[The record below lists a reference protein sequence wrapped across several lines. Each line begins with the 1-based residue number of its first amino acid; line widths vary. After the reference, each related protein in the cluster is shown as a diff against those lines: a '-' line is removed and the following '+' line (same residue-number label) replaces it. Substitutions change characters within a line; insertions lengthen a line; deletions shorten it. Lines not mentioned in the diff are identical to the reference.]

1 MTAIDRTA
9 YPRPGTRLT
18 REELDERYALTD
30 SDLDFIQ
37 ATARSEPG
45 RLLLAVLLKARRDL
59 GCFPAPDEVNPGTV
73 ARVAA
78 QLGIDAAAAW
88 PDGAHRTKSLYRYQ
102 AAIRG
107 YLSVTPYGSSA
118 EHSIRDTVLEA
129 AETMSDPADLINR
142 AVEALQAAATD
153 LPAFS
158 TLDRLVNRLRTE
170 VHGRIYDRVAQ
181 HLKPDQ
187 AAALNALLTKPPGS
201 ATTGFNRLKQ
211 APGPATPKTVGLWI
225 ERLEWLGGQI
235 EHDQPLEGVTHT
247 KLRQF
252 AAEAAALDVGDLLD
266 IVQPGRRHTLLL
278 ALLRQT
284 RMRCR
289 DELVEMM
296 LRRIWRTEAAAKE
309 RLDDLHDQH
318 REIEESLIG
327 VFGQVLE
334 TAQNNEAAVAPDG
347 APARDAAFGR
357 EVRELLAQRG
367 GVAALAEQCQAVSAW
382 HRNNDLPLLWPIHAK
397 QRVLLFPLLDLV
409 EIRSATQGRNL
420 LEALAAVSRHRH
432 ARRDE
437 VEGEFDLGFASQR
450 WQAFVTKRRRSGPVT
465 FDRRALEVCVFVHLA
480 GALEVGDLYV
490 EGAEAFAD
498 YRAQLLP
505 WDECEARLP
514 AYCAALGIPSR
525 GEDFAAALKA
535 ELTTLAAA
543 VDAGFPGNAELSL
556 DADGTPHLKHLET
569 AGQPPGM
576 AEFEQ
581 EVGARMKERHIL
593 DILKHTE
600 HWSRY
605 TRHFGPPSGS
615 DPKLAQAIQRYLLTV
630 FGYGCNLGPGQTARH
645 APEVASAQALRRTN
659 AQHITAGKLEAAM
672 VDIIGQYTRFSLPR
686 HWGSGR
692 TAIADGTHVKL
703 RENNLMGSRHIR
715 YGGYGGIA
723 YHHIADTY
731 IALFT
736 SFIPCGVWEAVH
748 ILDALLKNKSAIQP
762 DTIHADTQGQS
773 ESVFGLCRLMG
784 IKLMPR
790 MRGLGDAVFYRP
802 AKATRYA
809 HIDALF
815 GSEIDWNLIA
825 THTRDVIQVVLSI
838 QAGRVMPS
846 MLLRKLGTSNRRS
859 LLYRA
864 LRELGRVERTLFLLR
879 FISSAEIRRTIRA
892 ETTKIE
898 AYNDFLDW
906 VSFGGPVVKS
916 GDPVEQEKQLK
927 YASLVA
933 NAVMLSNVADLTAV
947 LSGMAADGHAG
958 TGRRPQPLHAKAHPA
973 FWQVRARHGRP
984 AKPTRPAAASLRAAL
999 VTTFYTYPEPTPLS
1013 LEIVAIPTL

>member
-30 SDLDFIQ
+30 SDFDLIQ

-88 PDGAHRTKSLYRYQ
+88 PDGARRTKSLYRYQ
-102 AAIRG
+102 IAIRG
-107 YLSVTPYGSSA
+107 YLSVTPYGNSA
-118 EHSIRDTVLEA
+118 ERLVRDTVLEA

-142 AVEALQAAATD
+142 AVEALLAAATD

-158 TLDRLVNRLRTE
+158 TLDRLVNRLRTK

-187 AAALNALLTKPPGS
+187 AAALDALLTKPPGS

-211 APGPATPKTVGLWI
+211 APGPATPKTIGLWI

-235 EHDQPLEGVTHT
+235 EHDQLVEGVTHT

-252 AAEAAALDVGDLLD
+252 AAEAAALEVGDLLD
-266 IVQPGRRHTLLL
+266 VVQPGRRHTLLL

-296 LRRIWRTEAAAKE
+296 LRRIRRTEAAAKE
-309 RLDDLHDQH
+309 RLDDLHEQH
-318 REIEESLIG
+318 REIEETLIG

-334 TAQNNEAAVAPDG
+334 TAQNDEAATPEG
-347 APARDAAFGR
+347 APARDAVFGR

-397 QRVLLFPLLDLV
+397 HRTLLFRLLDLV

-420 LEALAAVSRHRH
+420 LDALAAVSRHRH

-437 VEGEFDLGFASQR
+437 VEAGFDLGFASQR

-505 WDECEARLP
+505 WGECEARLP

-535 ELTTLAAA
+535 ELAALAAA
-543 VDAGFPGNAELSL
+543 VDAGFPGIEAELSL

-581 EVGARMKERHIL
+581 EVGARMKERHLL
-593 DILKHTE
+593 DILKDTE

-672 VDIIGQYTRFSLPR
+672 VDIIGQYTRFPLPR

-762 DTIHADTQGQS
+762 DTIHADNQGQS

-815 GSEIDWNLIA
+815 GGEIDWDLIA

-864 LRELGRVERTLFLLR
+864 FRELGRVERTLFLLR
-879 FISSAEIRRTIRA
+879 FVSSAEVRRTIRA

-933 NAVMLSNVADLTAV
+933 NAVMLSNVADLTVV
-947 LSGMAADGHAG
+947 LSEMAADGHPVTPALVAG
-958 TGRRPQPLHAKAHPA
+958 LSPYMRKHILRFGKYALDMDDLPGPLDPQPLPFEHP
-973 FWQVRARHGRP
+973 
-984 AKPTRPAAASLRAAL
+984 L
-999 VTTFYTYPEPTPLS
+999 
-1013 LEIVAIPTL
+1013 